1 MGGHPCCTSSSQLV
15 PVMSLRNPAKSCSF
29 NNAFPTIIT
38 HTHPSESRTRTLCNR
53 SSSRR
58 RRRMVG
64 DTELISS
71 PSNPFVK
78 HCVKLRLSAPYRH
91 STRSALLIGTT
102 PLRLSLLID
111 TVNNYSFS
119 VMNIIH
125 HLFAYHLLVVL
136 PVFHIVDLYPVNKT
150 TNGFSKMWKQEK
162 VHMLAIDLKCVA
174 YMLACDK
181 FLCVICMAWRE
192 RVCPPNGSCLHL
204 KGPTLGHHQPIS
216 QDSDRELSTFQETKD
231 AGAIIDCLLILDG
244 VEIPKELDDPFI
256 RVVRVSPLVM
266 KKLAGLQSMDS
277 IEAIGVMRIP
287 YSFCDMENLDRETDV
302 WSWSTVPHRI
312 LVLDGIQVYF
322 LNIPIKYCS
331 QHGVFLLP
339 GCCDPFNYKA
349 VRASRGSCFRLPIV
363 SGRWVHL
370 DAFRRKFG
378 MKMVAGHP
386 GNSDREM
393 SSFLSRELSS
403 SLAETP
409 IGLVLGSEG
418 AGLSKQS
425 KEECELISI
434 PMSGNFES
442 LNVSVAGGIFLFLL
456 QPQS

>member
-102 PLRLSLLID
+102 PLR
-111 TVNNYSFS
+111 
-119 VMNIIH
+119 
-125 HLFAYHLLVVL
+125 
-136 PVFHIVDLYPVNKT
+136 
-150 TNGFSKMWKQEK
+150 
-162 VHMLAIDLKCVA
+162 
-174 YMLACDK
+174 
-181 FLCVICMAWRE
+181 
-192 RVCPPNGSCLHL
+192 
-204 KGPTLGHHQPIS
+204 
-216 QDSDRELSTFQETKD
+216 ELSTFQETKD

-312 LVLDGIQVYF
+312 LVLDGI
-322 LNIPIKYCS
+322 